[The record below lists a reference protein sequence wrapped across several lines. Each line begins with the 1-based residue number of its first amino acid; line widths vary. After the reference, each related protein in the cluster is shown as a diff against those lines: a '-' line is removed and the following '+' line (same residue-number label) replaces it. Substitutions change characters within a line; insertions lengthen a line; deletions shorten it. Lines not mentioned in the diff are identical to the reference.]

1 MAGRGAWPPESPESP
16 ESPAS
21 GGWWAA
27 MGGVGMAGLRSQDG
41 PEVFDCL
48 FVAPESGKHRG
59 EVAPTVEPPRAA
71 HTLGEGIVRR
81 MQITFLIGMQAAHKH
96 SLRAVGP

>member
-27 MGGVGMAGLRSQDG
+27 MGGVGMAGR
-41 PEVFDCL
+41 C
-48 FVAPESGKHRG
+48 VAPS
-59 EVAPTVEPPRAA
+59 
-71 HTLGEGIVRR
+71 
-81 MQITFLIGMQAAHKH
+81 
-96 SLRAVGP
+96 